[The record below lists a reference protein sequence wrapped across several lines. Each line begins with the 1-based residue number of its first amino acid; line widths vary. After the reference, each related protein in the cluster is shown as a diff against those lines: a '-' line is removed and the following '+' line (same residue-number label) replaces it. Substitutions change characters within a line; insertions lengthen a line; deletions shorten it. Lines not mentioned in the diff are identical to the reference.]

1 MESVMSDFL
10 TRLVA
15 ATYTP
20 AVSMRPRPVAHY
32 EPMAAPLPI
41 WAPGVEPSP
50 AVAHDEIAE
59 IAAQASA
66 AVKSLDAQGA
76 PAEHSNLSVE
86 KAGEQLRAPAVALP
100 RQTVALHQD
109 ATTGRGASLATRA
122 EAGQGAQRT
131 AAGHESIAARSQE
144 TAGDRRLAGAQAP
157 QPLQALRPPIRVA
170 KPATIAPAPTAP
182 SLASARRELEPV
194 RPSTAVAT
202 HPAAATTLEP
212 NRLHETVAGATPPV
226 SLAAQ
231 RQATALAPAIS
242 SDERVPPGDRH
253 GHVQPA
259 LPSAH
264 QLLAAQHT
272 ESAAPMRDA
281 VSATPPAPV
290 IRVTIGRIVV
300 KAESAASTKDAP
312 ARPTQPGRPA
322 LSLDQYLKAR
332 SGGDA

>member
-1 MESVMSDFL
+1 MSDFL

-20 AVSMRPRPVAHY
+20 AVSVRPRPVAHY

-41 WAPGVEPSP
+41 WAPSVEPSP
-50 AVAHDEIAE
+50 AAAHDEIA
-59 IAAQASA
+59 AQAPA
-66 AVKSLDAQGA
+66 TVKSLDAQGA

-86 KAGEQLRAPAVALP
+86 KAGEQLRAPAVAPP

-122 EAGQGAQRT
+122 EAGRGTQRT
-131 AAGHESIAARSQE
+131 AAGYESIAARSQE

-157 QPLQALRPPIRVA
+157 QPLQALRPPIGVAASTRV
-170 KPATIAPAPTAP
+170 APAPAAP
-182 SLASARRELEPV
+182 PLASARRELEPV
-194 RPSTAVAT
+194 RPSAAVAT
-202 HPAAATTLEP
+202 LPAAATTLEP
-212 NRLHETVAGATPPV
+212 NRLHETHETVVGATPPV

-231 RQATALAPAIS
+231 RQTTALAPAIS
-242 SDERVPPGDRH
+242 SDERALPGDRH
-253 GHVQPA
+253 GHAQPA

-264 QLLAAQHT
+264 QLLAVQHI

-281 VSATPPAPV
+281 VSTMPPAPV
-290 IRVTIGRIVV
+290 VRVTIGRIVV
-300 KAESAASTKDAP
+300 KAESAASPKDAP
-312 ARPTQPGRPA
+312 MRPAQPSRPA

>member
-1 MESVMSDFL
+1 MSDFL
-10 TRLVA
+10 TRLIT

-41 WAPGVEPSP
+41 WAPGVEPSS
-50 AVAHDEIAE
+50 AVAHDG
-59 IAAQASA
+59 IAAQAPT
-66 AVKSLDAQGA
+66 AVKSLDTQDA
-76 PAEHSNLSVE
+76 PAEHSNLSTE
-86 KAGEQLRAPAVALP
+86 KAGEQLRATAVALP
-100 RQTVALHQD
+100 RQTAALPQD
-109 ATTGRGASLATRA
+109 ATTGRGVSLATRA
-122 EAGQGAQRT
+122 EAGRSTQQGV
-131 AAGHESIAARSQE
+131 AGHESIAARSQE
-144 TAGDRRLAGAQAP
+144 TAADRRLAEAHAP
-157 QPLQALRPPIRVA
+157 QPSQALRPPIGVA
-170 KPATIAPAPTAP
+170 EPATIAPAPTAP
-182 SLASARRELEPV
+182 SLASARRELEPI
-194 RPSTAVAT
+194 RPSAVVTT
-202 HPAAATTLEP
+202 HPAAATTLES
-212 NRLHETVAGATPPV
+212 NRLHETVVGATPPV

-231 RQATALAPAIS
+231 RRATALAPAIS

-253 GHVQPA
+253 GRVQPA

-264 QLLAAQHT
+264 QLLAAQHI

-281 VSATPPAPV
+281 VSATPPPPV

-300 KAESAASTKDAP
+300 KAESATSIKDAP